1 MADSDPRSRPR
12 RKTGKR
18 KRASS
23 TDALGSS
30 WSPFPSDGVINPF
43 SRSPGERLQLSV
55 AGISDTDVDPTR
67 EIKDFP
73 HRGFDRGT
81 PGSAEES
88 EPDNVGEGQW
98 SDVEDGNHS
107 SRSSLERNGERGVAA
122 VDQGGHLDV
131 LLRSIHQFLDQ
142 GDVAKAARAFGL
154 ILQLRPGS
162 RPIDVRKHN
171 LWAMGAEILMREGEE
186 PPSQQQQQQQQGEAA
201 PTASD
206 ESSPGYTG
214 IRMPAR
220 WGSPVNINKVKAY
233 FETLIQKHP
242 YDPKFNRS
250 VSALDFQLAML
261 GCEIYN
267 VYAEHTAALARADED
282 ASARDRHH
290 LADDVEQPVEFI
302 SDEAHGLEAHEH
314 QAKLRAHRDQLRA
327 QALVAMRD
335 ITDRMDT
342 LMQQL
347 PYYKNNHFL
356 RLRATASLYAA
367 DLVVPA
373 SQTTPPQRHEAG
385 NRRQLE
391 RQAAIDALHRL
402 AENGGELDRTAQAI
416 LDGQVERG
424 EESPS
429 PSPLYSS
436 LPIRG
441 AEGMA

>member
-1 MADSDPRSRPR
+1 MATLDPRSRPR
-12 RKTGKR
+12 RETGKR
-18 KRASS
+18 KRAQS

-30 WSPFPSDGVINPF
+30 WSPFPSGAINPF

-55 AGISDTDVDPTR
+55 AGLSDTDKDPTR
-67 EIKDFP
+67 EIKHFP
-73 HRGFDRGT
+73 HRGLDPGT
-81 PGSAEES
+81 AESAQES
-88 EPDNVGEGQW
+88 EPDDGGEDQQL
-98 SDVEDGNHS
+98 DVEGGNTS
-107 SRSSLERNGERGVAA
+107 TRPSLERNGERRAAA
-122 VDQGGHLDV
+122 VDGGGHLDV

-142 GDVAKAARAFGL
+142 GDVAKAARAYGL

-162 RPIDVRKHN
+162 RPIDVRQHN

-186 PPSQQQQQQQQGEAA
+186 TPSRRRRQQHQRQQQQGEAVH
-201 PTASD
+201 TASD

-220 WGSPVNINKVKAY
+220 WGSPANIKKVKAY

-242 YDPKFNRS
+242 YDHKFARS
-250 VSALDFQLAML
+250 VSALDFQLALL

-267 VYAEHTAALARADED
+267 VHAEHTAALAL
-282 ASARDRHH
+282 ASSGHH

-302 SDEAHGLEAHEH
+302 SDDAHAPGAHDH
-314 QAKLRAHRDQLRA
+314 QARLRAHTDRLRG
-327 QALVAMRD
+327 QALAAMRD
-335 ITDRMDT
+335 ITARMDT

-347 PYYKNNHFL
+347 PYYKDNHFL

-367 DLVVPA
+367 DLLVPT
-373 SQTTPPQRHEAG
+373 SQTTSPQRYDAE

-391 RQAAIDALHRL
+391 RQAAIDALRRL
-402 AENGGELDRTAQAI
+402 VENGGELDRTAQAI

-424 EESPS
+424 EEPPS

-441 AEGMA
+441 T